1 MGWQNHKNQLLIS
14 AFCCPFKICSMGWC
28 VPLIHDTNS
37 MVHDFFDL
45 SSEAIKSS
53 AVTLYSIYSL
63 SLERSSS
70 RFSVGMSLPSMERPW
85 VRFQVAPGRLY
96 PQKTSCIFCPFC
108 RSDCNRFSV
117 QLFFASSSLSLLPF
131 LLPPSCIACASVN
144 SKCLLLHVS
153 DVNAQ

>member
-1 MGWQNHKNQLLIS
+1 
-14 AFCCPFKICSMGWC
+14 MGWC

-37 MVHDFFDL
+37 VVHDFFDL

-53 AVTLYSIYSL
+53 AVTLYSVYSL

-85 VRFQVAPGRLY
+85 AKFQVALGRLY

-117 QLFFASSSLSLLPF
+117 QLFFCLFLS
-131 LLPPSCIACASVN
+131 LPPSLS
-144 SKCLLLHVS
+144 SPSLLHCLCLSQQQMPLTSCVRCQCT
-153 DVNAQ
+153 VTTEH